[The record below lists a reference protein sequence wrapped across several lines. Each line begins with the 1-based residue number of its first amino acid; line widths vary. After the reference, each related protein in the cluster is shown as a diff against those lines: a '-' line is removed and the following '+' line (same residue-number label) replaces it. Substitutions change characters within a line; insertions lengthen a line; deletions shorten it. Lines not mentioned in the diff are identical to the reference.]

1 MAKRSKARVVKTM
14 PQWMHWDWLHDTVE
28 IIGPGHYPDSVMVK
42 HQNKQ
47 FEALMKDL
55 TELKHA

>member
-1 MAKRSKARVVKTM
+1 M

-42 HQNKQ
+42 HQNKE